1 MFARPG
7 VQASDVRTGSAVS
20 SQLPIAENAIAAFCR
35 RHRIRKFSLF
45 GSVLRD
51 DFGPESDVDVTAE
64 FEPGVRF
71 TLFDLVD
78 MQEELSA
85 IMGRRADL
93 HEFRGFRPWM
103 QQEVARSMKVLYESK
118 D

>member
-1 MFARPG
+1 MSPR
-7 VQASDVRTGSAVS
+7 
-20 SQLPIAENAIAAFCR
+20 LPIPRDAIAAFCR
-35 RHRIRKFSLF
+35 KHGIRKFSLF

-51 DFGPESDVDVTAE
+51 DFGPESDVDVAAE

-78 MQEELSA
+78 MQDELSA
-85 IMGRRADL
+85 IMGRKADI

-103 QQEVARSMKVLYESK
+103 QEEVARSMEVFYESK